1 MRGMSTQGTPHEAPD
16 ELQDRR
22 DRRAV
27 ERIAAG
33 DTDAFAELFDR
44 YGPQALGLAKRLA
57 GSLSVAEEVVQEV
70 FASVWRRADAYD
82 PGRASVRAWLL
93 MQVHHRAVDTVRHEE
108 ALRRRTSAP
117 IQAPAPPPGPDDV
130 VEDAWL
136 AHRRARVCDALEHL
150 PGEQREVLELAYFSG
165 LTQSRVAEK
174 TGIPLGT
181 VKSRTLTALRTLR
194 RLLDEG
200 ATP

>member
-1 MRGMSTQGTPHEAPD
+1 MRRMSTQGGPDEAPD

-33 DTDAFAELFDR
+33 DIDAFAELFGR

-117 IQAPAPPPGPDDV
+117 IQAPPRPPGPDDV

-136 AHRRARVCDALEHL
+136 AHRRARVRDVLERL

-194 RLLDEG
+194 TLLDEG